1 MGEGK
6 GDVCLPCDGSGRV
19 AARLLAHKE
28 RSLSIQV
35 LFSSVQQGERAVGVI
50 SIEQLLPRHIFRPD
64 DAFPISRL
72 GFPAKGKMTRVGF
85 DRHRG
90 QPLSFEGETDVK
102 VRMEERLWR
111 YKMKGTERG
120 TDKSRY
126 RGAIRESRRWRLE
139 ILVDAKDSQPI
150 QPSHQVVV
158 AQTPYGNGWVQST
171 ALKKYTKKAQEKE
184 EIESRLPELDD
195 LDDFELELE
204 AAQVYDPWEKG
215 QYYVAG
221 ISYPRG
227 YLQLLLSNPRNTEID
242 YVIGVCPDFKATRD
256 ELRMSADVERLLE
269 KTRNGTIAFW
279 KHGAPNQKP
288 PLYEETK
295 EAAPQ
300 LMMLSVHQALAG
312 PQEFSKEWQG
322 RPVWKLVE
330 HLYCSHLNNHNRK
343 ISRTPREEQ
352 FTER

>member
-1 MGEGK
+1 
-6 GDVCLPCDGSGRV
+6 
-19 AARLLAHKE
+19 
-28 RSLSIQV
+28 
-35 LFSSVQQGERAVGVI
+35 VGVV
-50 SIEQLLPRHIFRPD
+50 SIKQLLPCHIFRPD

-72 GFPAKGKMTRVGF
+72 GFPAKAKMTRIGF
-85 DRHRG
+85 DRHPS
-90 QPLSFEGETDVK
+90 QPLSFEGETPVK

-111 YKMKGTERG
+111 YKLKGAERSG
-120 TDKSRY
+120 ERNNNKKS
-126 RGAIRESRRWRLE
+126 IRESRRWRLE
-139 ILVDAKDSQPI
+139 ILVDARNADPI

-171 ALKKYTKKAQEKE
+171 ALKKYTKKALEKE
-184 EIESRLPELDD
+184 EIESKLPELDD
-195 LDDFELELE
+195 LDEVESKLE

-227 YLQLLLSNPRNTEID
+227 YLQLLLSNPRNAETD

-256 ELRMSADVERLLE
+256 ELRMSAEVEDLLE
-269 KTRNGTIAFW
+269 KTRKGTIAFW
-279 KHGAPNQKP
+279 KRGAPDQRP
-288 PLYEETK
+288 HLYEETK
-295 EAAPQ
+295 EAAPE

-312 PQEFSKEWQG
+312 PREFSEEWQG

-330 HLYCSHLNNHNRK
+330 HLYCSHLNNRNRK
-343 ISRTPREEQ
+343 NSRIPKEEQ